1 MRTEYPVPL
10 TEIERQLEE
19 DGSWEGDLVQTTKD
33 GRSFTALDQAAAT
46 PVAPVTIRRPSTSST
61 VLIVEDEPAL
71 RDLTARTVS
80 AIGYT
85 VLTAGGIAG
94 ALEIARDLTKEI
106 DLLLTDVVM
115 PDVLGQELAA
125 QRSSCST

>member
-1 MRTEYPVPL
+1 M
-10 TEIERQLEE
+10 
-19 DGSWEGDLVQTTKD
+19 
-33 GRSFTALDQAAAT
+33 
-46 PVAPVTIRRPSTSST
+46 
-61 VLIVEDEPAL
+61 EDEPAL

-125 QRSSCST
+125 QVRRLRPGLPVMFMSGFARPSLPDAEQPLIGPLLLKPFTEAELLNMIAEVLDSNDLSPHAET

>member
-1 MRTEYPVPL
+1 M
-10 TEIERQLEE
+10 
-19 DGSWEGDLVQTTKD
+19 
-33 GRSFTALDQAAAT
+33 
-46 PVAPVTIRRPSTSST
+46 
-61 VLIVEDEPAL
+61 EDEPAL

-94 ALEIARDLTKEI
+94 ALEFARDLTKEI

-125 QRSSCST
+125 QRPSCST

>member
-33 GRSFTALDQAAAT
+33 GRRFTALDQAAAT